1 MSFFTAILL
10 GLIQGVTSFLPVSTS
25 AHQAIIHNLFHLD
38 VPSEGIGFFNFLMNL
53 STLVSIFLVWRD
65 ELVSMFREGADFL
78 RGKTE
83 TNHVGEG
90 RLTPPLRMIY
100 FIVIATLPLILSVPI
115 NQRADILMQNVTFVG
130 CAMLAMGAVLFA
142 SDRFIQYGKKTEKT
156 MDTKDALIIGLAQ
169 AFAAIP
175 GLSRVGTS
183 LSLSLAQGLD
193 KDFAVR
199 FSVWLSL
206 PSLIIATF
214 ISFFSIFKGGMTWP
228 SFFTYL
234 VAFILSVLT
243 GYLAIQTLRILTAQ
257 RRLKYFSFYLWGAGF
272 LTVILSFI
280 L

>member
-10 GLIQGVTSFLPVSTS
+10 GLIQGITSFLPVSTS

-65 ELVSMFREGADFL
+65 ELVSMFQEGADFL

-115 NQRADILMQNVTFVG
+115 NQRADILMENVTFVG
-130 CAMLAMGAVLFA
+130 CAMLAMGAVLYA
-142 SDRFIQYGKKTEKT
+142 SDRFIHYGKKAEKT

-206 PSLIIATF
+206 PSLLIATF

-257 RRLKYFSFYLWGAGF
+257 RRLKYFAFYLWGAGF